1 MSSAFREILPGR
13 RRVTP
18 CAERR
23 APSRHRPECTAADG
37 ARHTAPGARRH
48 AVGTRPPLAIVA
60 LATTILAC
68 RGTET
73 PSYDTDPR
81 PVGVTRTIAK
91 ASGVVARNVPVEDG
105 QWTMAS
111 KDYANTRYSGLGEIT
126 AANVARLRV
135 AWTWSTGND
144 RGHEGAPLVVG
155 STMYVVTPFPNQ
167 LYALDLANGGAMK
180 WSYRPPFIP
189 AAAGVSC
196 CGYINRG
203 AAYADGR
210 VFYNTLDNQVIAV
223 DAATGREAW
232 RTTVGSIDRGET
244 ITMAPIV
251 VKGKVIL
258 GNSGGEFGVRGW
270 VTALDAATGKIAWRA
285 YSTGPDADVLIGADF
300 KPFYQ
305 KDRGKDL
312 GLTTWQPGGW
322 QHGGGTMWGWLS
334 YDPALDLLYYG
345 TGNAGP
351 WNPDLRPGDNKWAAT
366 LFARDPDDGQAKW
379 AYQIWPHDRNDYDA
393 VNENILL
400 DLPLGDTTGGAAPRR
415 VLLRAERNGYMY
427 LIDRTNGEVVA
438 ADSFAYSTLTRGVDM
453 KTGQPIENAEKWIK
467 HGQVTREIC
476 PAVPGGKDWEPAA
489 YSFSTGLLYVPGN
502 NLCMDAE
509 GVEANYIEGTPYI
522 GTHHRFYAGPG
533 GNRGEFFA
541 WDPVARRKIWSI
553 PESFPVWSGAVAT
566 AGDVVFYGT
575 LDRWFKAVDARTGK
589 LLWQFRTGA
598 GISAQPIT
606 YRGPDGRQY
615 VAIMDGPGGW
625 AGVTVES
632 EVDVRDSTAGDG
644 FAGATADLRN
654 HTARGGTLY
663 VFALP

>member
-1 MSSAFREILPGR
+1 MSH
-13 RRVTP
+13 
-18 CAERR
+18 R
-23 APSRHRPECTAADG
+23 AKPTAVVADHRHRSPFVSTARAVTGDG
-37 ARHTAPGARRH
+37 HRHGRQWATALL
-48 AVGTRPPLAIVA
+48 VLFM
-60 LATTILAC
+60 AC
-68 RGTET
+68 RGTEK
-73 PSYDTDPR
+73 PDYDVNPK
-81 PVGVTRTIAK
+81 PLGVTRTLAR

-111 KDYANTRYSGLGEIT
+111 KDYANTRYSGLAEIT
-126 AANVARLRV
+126 AANVHDLRV

-144 RGHEGAPLVVG
+144 KGHEGAPLVVG

-167 LYALDLANGGAMK
+167 LYALDLANNGAMK
-180 WSYRPPFIP
+180 WSYKPPFIP
-189 AAAGVSC
+189 AAPGVSC

-223 DAATGREAW
+223 DAATGKEAW

-285 YSTGPDADVLIGADF
+285 YSTGSDAEVLIGPGF
-300 KPFYQ
+300 KPFYE
-305 KDRGKDL
+305 KDQGKDL
-312 GLTTWQPGGW
+312 GLRTWQPGGW
-322 QHGGGTMWGWLS
+322 QHGGATMWGWLS

-366 LFARDPDDGQAKW
+366 LFARDPDDGQARW

-393 VNENILL
+393 VNESMLL
-400 DLPLGDTTGGAAPRR
+400 DLPLGGSAGGSARP

-427 LIDRTNGEVVA
+427 LIDRANGEVVS
-438 ADSFAYSTLTRGVDM
+438 ADSFAYSTLTHGVDM
-453 KTGQPIENAEKWIK
+453 KTGKPLENTEKWITN
-467 HGQVTREIC
+467 GQVTREIC
-476 PAVPGGKDWEPAA
+476 PAVPGGKDWEPSA
-489 YSFSTGLLYVPGN
+489 YSFTTGLLYVPGN
-502 NLCMDAE
+502 NLCMDVE

-522 GTHHRFYAGPG
+522 GTVHKFYAGPG

-541 WDPVARRKIWSI
+541 WDPVARKKIWTI
-553 PESFPVWSGAVAT
+553 PEDFPIWSGAVAT

-589 LLWQFRTGA
+589 VLWRFRTGA
-598 GISAQPIT
+598 GIAAQPIT

-615 VAIMDGPGGW
+615 VAVMDGPGGW
-625 AGVTVES
+625 AGVTVEG
-632 EVDVRDSTAGDG
+632 EVDPRDSTGGDG
-644 FAGATADLRN
+644 FAGATADLRQ